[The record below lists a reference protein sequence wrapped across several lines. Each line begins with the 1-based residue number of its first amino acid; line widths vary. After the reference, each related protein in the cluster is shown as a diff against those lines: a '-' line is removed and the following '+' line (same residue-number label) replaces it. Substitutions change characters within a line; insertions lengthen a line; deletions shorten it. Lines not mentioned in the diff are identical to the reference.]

1 MRFHSSISVGQL
13 FDVLLPAAV
22 AVAIACSAWV
32 LADAR
37 RRGLKHYVL
46 GAWTLSTLLLPF
58 TFLPLYLLTRMRRRT
73 GIDQPRPFRSR
84 LALPIVYAAVLTTL
98 AALYFWHD
106 YHSLD
111 AQLARASG
119 AKLHEQHE
127 RAANAYRAALGHT
140 DDPHTRK
147 LLGLELA
154 TMRQWPEAL
163 TELRAAE
170 QGGEPDAAL
179 PYHIAI
185 VLDALDQH
193 DAAVSEYHRFLA
205 GELCVQAAPDVRCD
219 TARARVMQP
228 GAALP
233 TK

>member
-1 MRFHSSISVGQL
+1 VRFHSSISVGQL

-22 AVAIACSAWV
+22 AVAIICSTWV
-32 LADAR
+32 LTDAR
-37 RRGLKHYVL
+37 RRGLKRYAL

-58 TFLPLYLLTRMRRRT
+58 TFLPLYLLARMWRST
-73 GIDQPRPFRSR
+73 VIAKLRPLRSR

-98 AALYFWHD
+98 AALYFRHD

-127 RAANAYRAALGHT
+127 RAASAYRAALVHA
-140 DDPHTRK
+140 DEPHTHK

-154 TMRQWPEAL
+154 AMQQWPEAL
-163 TELRAAE
+163 IELRSAE
-170 QGGEPDAAL
+170 RGGEPDVAL
-179 PYHIAI
+179 PYHIAL

-193 DAAVSEYHRFLA
+193 DAAISAYHRFLA
-205 GELCVQAAPDVRCD
+205 GELCMQAAPDVRCD
-219 TARARVMQP
+219 AARERVMQP
-228 GAALP
+228 VAALP